1 MHTIMLAEDDPAMRE
16 LLHVVLAQEENLN
29 VAAMPSGAELLRTA
43 SSVLPDLVLLDLT
56 MSGIDGLETYRVLRG
71 QEETRSVPILFVTA
85 NPYRLA
91 GIELQGPCDTLV
103 KPFELPEFVSR
114 VRALLTAS

>member
-16 LLHVVLAQEENLN
+16 LLHVVLTQDENLN
-29 VAAMPSGAELLRTA
+29 VAAMPSGAELPRTA

-56 MSGIDGLETYRVLRG
+56 MPGIDGLETYRVLRG
-71 QEETRSVPILFVTA
+71 QEETRSIPILFVTA
-85 NPYRLA
+85 NPHRLS

-114 VRALLTAS
+114 VRALLSAS